1 MVRQQRRYKPRVR
14 TTRPIGPEVVRELSN
29 KKPFQRPSFDG
40 ENWTL
45 QPPLATR
52 LFEKSAIGRRNNDGS
67 ISLTSAEVLYCH
79 WHRSVPLPTLDWI
92 ELEFERNPNLLHEA
106 VILDIGR
113 RGGEM
118 VVPVEHLEENIP
130 FASWGVRWG
139 NSQNRFKESCQAY
152 VKMASTNDE
161 FSWDEIFEWCVQSS
175 KNKALAELYVI
186 DDELHVT
193 GYRVDLIQ
201 PEGSNKRWTDL
212 SSKSREYVES
222 CWNKRRVLEKGAYL
236 PYDGK
241 WPWHQIGFDHMSG
254 RVLREEEFEYL
265 KSCIDGDSSSEPDI
279 LLMDDLLDRGLLV
292 RPGFK
297 FGCKWRVY
305 DANLEE
311 SHAPWLIQPV
321 HHASTTWE
329 GACLSIRLAEGV
341 HKEWVCAIFS
351 ENKWN
356 YLRIKRWLPKRN

>member
-14 TTRPIGPEVVRELSN
+14 TTRPIGPDVVKESPDR
-29 KKPFQRPSFDG
+29 KPLQRPSFDG
-40 ENWTL
+40 KDWTL

-52 LFEKSAIGRRNNDGS
+52 LFEKSAIGRRNSDGS
-67 ISLTSAEVLYCH
+67 ISLSSAEVLYCH
-79 WHRSVPLPTLDWI
+79 WHRSVPLPTLDWL

-118 VVPVEHLEENIP
+118 VVPAENLDGEPP
-130 FASWGVRWG
+130 FSSWGVRWG
-139 NSQNRFKESCQAY
+139 NSQNRFKEPCQAY
-152 VKMASTNDE
+152 VKIASTNDE
-161 FSWDEIFEWCVQSS
+161 FAWNDIFDWCVESS
-175 KNKALAELYVI
+175 GKEALAELYVI

-193 GYRVDLIQ
+193 GYRVDFIQ
-201 PEGSNKRWTDL
+201 PEGMNLRWSDL
-212 SSKSREYVES
+212 SKNARDIVMNS
-222 CWNKRRVLEKGAYL
+222 WAKRRVLEKGVYL
-236 PYDGK
+236 PYSEN

-254 RVLREEEFEYL
+254 RVLREEEFEYVQT
-265 KSCIDGDSSSEPDI
+265 CIDGNAPTKPDI
-279 LLMDDLLDRGLLV
+279 VLMDDLLSRGLLV

-321 HHASTTWE
+321 HLASTTWE
-329 GACLSIRLAEGV
+329 GVCLSIRLAEGV
-341 HKEWVCAIFS
+341 HKDWVCAIYS
-351 ENKWN
+351 NNSWQ